1 MDIAPLIRIVDA
13 RERTF
18 DWAAIADGW
27 GAVPPEDYVRFMR
40 DIGPGELGDYFS
52 IMAPTADLDAMRGV
66 DAETLGDHPANS
78 AATVDLGDVGVFD
91 MAIETQDAQQT
102 WETGMIPRKARLANA
117 EPRLLCW
124 AVSNDANQYCWDLA
138 DDSRPIVVFDRGFL
152 EWNAYDLSFTDF
164 LAGMIQ
170 DSIPNYAGD
179 RIASHLGWEV
189 PVTYKVHKNDR
200 W

>member
-18 DWAAIADGW
+18 DWSAIAAGW
-27 GAVPPEDYVRFMR
+27 GVVPPEDYVQFMR
-40 DIGPGELGDYFS
+40 DVGPGELGDYLS
-52 IMAPTADLDAMRGV
+52 IMAPTADLDAMRG
-66 DAETLGDHPANS
+66 ASSEALGDHLASS
-78 AATVDLGDVGVFD
+78 APTADLGDVGVFD
-91 MAIETQDAQQT
+91 MAIETRDAQHDWDDPAT
-102 WETGMIPRKARLANA
+102 PRAQGIATA
-117 EPRLLCW
+117 SPRLLCW
-124 AVSNDANQYCWDLA
+124 AVSNDANRYCFDLSDA
-138 DDSRPIVVFDRGFL
+138 ALPIFVYDRGFD
-152 EWNAYDLSFTDF
+152 EWSAYDLSFTDF
-164 LAGMIQ
+164 VVGMIQ